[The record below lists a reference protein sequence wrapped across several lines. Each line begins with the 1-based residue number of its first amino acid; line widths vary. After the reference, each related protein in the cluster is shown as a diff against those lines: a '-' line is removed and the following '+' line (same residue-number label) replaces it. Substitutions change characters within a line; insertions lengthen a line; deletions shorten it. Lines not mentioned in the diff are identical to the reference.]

1 MLCNC
6 ISAQD
11 VGKKSTT
18 KFGSNFRFSDLKF
31 RRGAGNGSLEG
42 QSYSWMWDYSIQYSQ
57 SPELGQFHRANLN
70 IWQYIVAHGSVQ
82 KQGISKS
89 SGQLFPAA
97 GQNLGDLVNIF
108 SCTAMYPRTTLPL
121 YQILA
126 GYDFDMYGIHNPTQ
140 SLWSTQFWYSCIPDW
155 SVVVAFSDSSAICD
169 SSLSTLLH
177 ICPCLS
183 FQGESKQV
191 LVLHPLASTEY
202 WLDVQLYPHRYYIM
216 IFYIKLYPPELFP
229 SYPLHIYYRYIYIY
243 ISTKSWGYLH

>member
-1 MLCNC
+1 MLARR
-6 ISAQD
+6 AQQNLAA
-11 VGKKSTT
+11 T
-18 KFGSNFRFSDLKF
+18 FGFQTSNS
-31 RRGAGNGSLEG
+31 GAAPEKEAWKARAR
-42 QSYSWMWDYSIQYSQ
+42 QFFMWDYSIQYSQ
-57 SPELGQFHRANLN
+57 APELGQFHRANLN

-82 KQGISKS
+82 KLGIPKS
-89 SGQLFPAA
+89 SGQLGFPRRAA
-97 GQNLGDLVNIF
+97 GQNLGDLVTDLLLHSYVSPNDV
-108 SCTAMYPRTTLPL
+108 TLVSDSKS
-121 YQILA
+121 

-216 IFYIKLYPPELFP
+216 FFISNCIPLNYSPYI
-229 SYPLHIYYRYIYIY
+229 HY
-243 ISTKSWGYLH
+243 ISTIDISISKYLLNYQ